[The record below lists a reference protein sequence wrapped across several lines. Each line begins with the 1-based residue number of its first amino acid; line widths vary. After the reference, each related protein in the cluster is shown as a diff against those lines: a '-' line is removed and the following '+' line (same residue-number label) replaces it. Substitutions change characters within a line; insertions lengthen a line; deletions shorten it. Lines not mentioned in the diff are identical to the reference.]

1 MQFSQRDP
9 RWAADPI
16 GSSEITIGKA
26 GCLTTAAATM
36 VTDWGVETDPGR
48 LNGWLRSHG
57 GYVDGALLLFGALA
71 GLGAQFTDYIDC
83 KTVPAPVTR
92 MRDALGAGN
101 VVFAAIDWSP
111 GGTVQT
117 HWVRVLALD
126 ERDGQVM
133 DPWQM
138 PGKEL
143 VKLSTYLAPDWDAAR
158 GIFEVAFY
166 RKVGGTGGAP
176 STKEPGAQHA
186 AHQQQLYV
194 RTHARGER
202 EP

>member
-9 RWAADPI
+9 RWAQDPL
-16 GSSEITIGKA
+16 GSSDVTIGKA
-26 GCLTTAAATM
+26 GCLVTAAASM
-36 VTDWGVETDPGR
+36 IADWGAETDPGR
-48 LNGWLRSHG
+48 LNSWLRSHK
-57 GYVDGALLLFGALA
+57 GYVDGCLLLYGALA

-92 MRDALGAGN
+92 MRDALVAGN

-111 GGTVQT
+111 GGIVQT

-126 ERDGQVM
+126 ERDGQLM
-133 DPWQM
+133 DPWQL

-143 VKLSTYLAPDWDAAR
+143 VSLSTYLAPGWDAAR

-166 RKVGGTGGAP
+166 RKVGGAGAP
-176 STKEPGAQHA
+176 SSAKELGARRT
-186 AHQQQLYV
+186 AHQKQLYV
-194 RTHARGER
+194 RSPVGGKR
-202 EP
+202 EL